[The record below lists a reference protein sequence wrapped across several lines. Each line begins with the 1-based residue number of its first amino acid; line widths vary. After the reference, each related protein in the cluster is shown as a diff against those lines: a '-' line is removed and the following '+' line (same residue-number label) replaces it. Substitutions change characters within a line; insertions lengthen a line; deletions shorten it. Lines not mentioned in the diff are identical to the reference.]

1 MAVNITAVLDIAAAL
16 SQEGHPNSAKHLRD
30 AVAEIERLSTERVG
44 AQGEWQ
50 VVPVR
55 PTLDMLAA
63 GRVVLI
69 SSSEVWAAMLAA
81 APPPE
86 PQPEIVGIPMLA
98 KRGRVW
104 EVLGEDG
111 ARFRLVPDSGEPLPQ
126 GWKNEHCNG
135 NPEVGHEAK

>member
-81 APPPE
+81 APPP
-86 PQPEIVGIPMLA
+86 PEIGFEKSPTV
-98 KRGRVW
+98 
-104 EVLGEDG
+104 
-111 ARFRLVPDSGEPLPQ
+111 
-126 GWKNEHCNG
+126 WKNEHCNG
-135 NPEVGHEAK
+135 NPEVGNEAE